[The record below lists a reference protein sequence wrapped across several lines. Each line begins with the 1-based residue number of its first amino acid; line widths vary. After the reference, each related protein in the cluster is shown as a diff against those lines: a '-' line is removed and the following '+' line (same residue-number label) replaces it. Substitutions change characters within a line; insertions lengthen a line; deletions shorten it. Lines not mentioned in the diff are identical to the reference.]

1 MVERCVDAHLSPSKP
16 VRYTASTLPNY
27 AHWRTQHARHVFFQ
41 ARRMNIPVNTSNH
54 QYCSS
59 KRAEE
64 NLKGNGEN
72 VRNDDTYT
80 TRHKRCRSP
89 ALNEQVSTRNDHNMS
104 NVIPYLSSCVLL
116 FCQPVFSDHYT
127 AHIMYEKRAKA
138 HSCRH
143 NAKYPMHDVATL
155 VYVCYHLT
163 VRPRVYAQHRA
174 RDDSD
179 RDSDKTA
186 STTHT
191 ACHVCYRSTI
201 LTRVN
206 AQTGPKN
213 TQAGTVTNTTCTT
226 KRSHRSPC
234 VLPLDCP
241 YPSVP
246 NNTQTGT
253 VKNTTCTTKGHTARD
268 VCCRSTA
275 LPECTKEHSLRDSDE
290 HNMHDEKITP
300 PAMSVYR
307 SLLPSKCTK
316 EHLRENSNEHNMT
329 TKRSHR
335 PPCVSTAHCS
345 HRSVPKNTSERTVT
359 NTT

>member
-1 MVERCVDAHLSPSKP
+1 MRATYHSEEDLVARLGPYNTPHVYYRSTVHRQQVVPDARVKLDCHKVSVVTPASLILSLAPSIREWSAFNVYP
-16 VRYTASTLPNY
+16 
-27 AHWRTQHARHVFFQ
+27 
-41 ARRMNIPVNTSNH
+41 
-54 QYCSS
+54 
-59 KRAEE
+59 KRAKDRYHFIN
-64 NLKGNGEN
+64 NLE
-72 VRNDDTYT
+72 
-80 TRHKRCRSP
+80 
-89 ALNEQVSTRNDHNMS
+89 DHNMS
-104 NVIPYLSSCVLL
+104 NVTPYLSSCVLL

-127 AHIMYEKRAKA
+127 AHIMYE
-138 HSCRH
+138 CTP
-143 NAKYPMHDVATL
+143 N
-155 VYVCYHLT
+155 T
-163 VRPRVYAQHRA
+163 VPETTQTGTVI
-174 RDDSD
+174 
-179 RDSDKTA
+179 KTA

-241 YPSVP
+241 YPSVRKKYSSRDSDEHNMHDEISHRSP
-246 NNTQTGT
+246 CVLPLDCPYPSVPKNTQAGT
-253 VKNTTCTTKGHTARD
+253 VTNTTCTTKDHTARD

-275 LPECTKEHSLRDSDE
+275 LPECTKEHSIRDSDE

-300 PAMSVYR
+300 PAMCAYR
-307 SLLPSKCTK
+307 SLLPPKCTK
-316 EHLRENSNEHNMT
+316 EHLRENSDEHNMT

-335 PPCVSTAHCS
+335 PPCVLTAHCS
-345 HRSVPKNTSERTVT
+345 RRSVPKNTSERTVT